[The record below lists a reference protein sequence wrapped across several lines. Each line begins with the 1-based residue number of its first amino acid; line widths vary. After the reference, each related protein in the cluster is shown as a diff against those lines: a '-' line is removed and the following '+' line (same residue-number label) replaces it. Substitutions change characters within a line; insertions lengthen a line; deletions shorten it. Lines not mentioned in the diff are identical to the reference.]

1 MKKKLSKTWRNVLLT
16 LLGICFVF
24 VLWWLLSFLINSSL
38 FPGPLRT
45 FEELG
50 ALLAKGSTYLAVGGT
65 LLRLLTAFLVSFVAA
80 FLLGIVSGLHKWVKT
95 FLNPLIIVLRTIPT
109 AALILVMVCILIPE
123 NALLIVVFLV
133 MFPIIYESVV
143 TGMENIDESI
153 MMALRIDS
161 KPNGFNSVFRVMI
174 PMSRPYIIL
183 GVIQSIGLGM
193 KVSIMAEVLVGNPR
207 IPGLGII
214 IHEGY
219 QYAYMPQVFAIS
231 ILAIA
236 LIGIIDFGLRLAKKS
251 FNK

>member
-1 MKKKLSKTWRNVLLT
+1 MKKKLTKTWLTLLLT

-24 VLWWLLSFLINSSL
+24 GLWWLISYLVNSTL

-45 FEELG
+45 FEELWF
-50 ALLAKGSTYLAVGGT
+50 LLGKGSTYLALGGT
-65 LLRLLTAFLVSFVAA
+65 LLRLALAFTISFIVA
-80 FLLGIVSGLHKWVKT
+80 FVLGIVSGLFKGIKV

-133 MFPIIYESVV
+133 MFPIIYESIV
-143 TGMENIDESI
+143 TGIENIDESV
-153 MMALRIDS
+153 MMALRIDA
-161 KPNGFNSVFRVMI
+161 KPYGFNSVFRVMI

-183 GVIQSIGLGM
+183 GIIQSIGLGM
-193 KVSIMAEVLVGNPR
+193 KVSIMAEVLVGNPG